1 MVYIVGKDFTYLWMI
16 KLEKNLCWNKK
27 ILFLLREGREAEFQK
42 GAENH
47 ERFLAPHPGTGELKG
62 DS

>member
-1 MVYIVGKDFTYLWMI
+1 MVYIVGKDFAYLWMI
-16 KLEKNLCWNKK
+16 KLEKIETGIKRY
-27 ILFLLREGREAEFQK
+27 FLLREGREGEFQK

-47 ERFLAPHPGTGELKG
+47 ERFLAPRPGTGELKG